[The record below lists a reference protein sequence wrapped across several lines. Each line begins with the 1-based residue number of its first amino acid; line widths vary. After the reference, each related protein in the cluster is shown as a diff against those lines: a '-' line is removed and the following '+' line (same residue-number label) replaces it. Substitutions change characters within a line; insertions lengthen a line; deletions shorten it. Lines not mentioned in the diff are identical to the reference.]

1 MKFIEIKELN
11 DVEQGS
17 IIEISLNNNGFVVDY
32 RDESTARSMVGML
45 FEVPKMF
52 ARGEP
57 PVSVH
62 LGRRAVRTYVPI
74 SPKFEYCELKVR
86 LLKSRKEILAEAGLD
101 QDEI

>member
-1 MKFIEIKELN
+1 MEFILKEKLN

-17 IIEISLNNNGFVVDY
+17 IIEISLNNTGFVVDY
-32 RDESTARSMVGML
+32 GNESATRSMAGML